1 QSFRGLPHRCQW
13 VGEKDGVAFIN
24 DSKATNVGA
33 TLAALGGI
41 SGSVVLIAGGRAKGA
56 DFAPMVEIAREKL
69 KGAVLI
75 GESAE
80 ALCAVLADVC
90 PTELAGGMDD
100 AVSCAFSMASA
111 GDTILFSPACA
122 SQDMFLDYQVRG
134 DAFVRE
140 IQVLL
145 S

>member
-1 QSFRGLPHRCQW
+1 
-13 VGEKDGVAFIN
+13 
-24 DSKATNVGA
+24 
-33 TLAALGGI
+33 
-41 SGSVVLIAGGRAKGA
+41 
-56 DFAPMVEIAREKL
+56 M
-69 KGAVLI
+69 I

-80 ALCAVLADVC
+80 TLRSVLADVC
-90 PTELAGGMDD
+90 PTELAGGIDD
-100 AVSCAFSMASA
+100 AVSYALFMASA

-134 DAFVRE
+134 DAFIKE